1 MAEQSATPVVAY
13 LASLSASGVD
23 AEIRQL
29 GMEMLREEIE
39 LGLFLDFLA
48 MALPSRMHFDLLQ
61 AYMGLFLKVQTPI
74 PCMSLARPTCT

>member
-1 MAEQSATPVVAY
+1 MRALERALAEQSAIPVVAY

-29 GMEMLREEIE
+29 GMKMIREEIE

-48 MALPSRMHFDLLQ
+48 IALPARMHFDLLQ
-61 AYMGLFLKVQTPI
+61 AYIGLFLKV
-74 PCMSLARPTCT
+74 